1 VKDALPPSWRDRAGG
16 PRVPCD
22 TGTHDA
28 LLEAAEFVRT
38 IQHRQ
43 GLLVGCPEEIAYLK
57 RFITGD
63 ELRGLAAR
71 YGKSAYGRYLLQLLD
86 EPGARQKAQARAWPS
101 LFLSRL
107 SR

>member
-1 VKDALPPSWRDRAGG
+1 M
-16 PRVPCD
+16 
-22 TGTHDA
+22 T
-28 LLEAAEFVRT
+28 AEFVRT

-86 EPGARQKAQARAWPS
+86 EPGARQKAQARAC
-101 LFLSRL
+101 
-107 SR
+107 